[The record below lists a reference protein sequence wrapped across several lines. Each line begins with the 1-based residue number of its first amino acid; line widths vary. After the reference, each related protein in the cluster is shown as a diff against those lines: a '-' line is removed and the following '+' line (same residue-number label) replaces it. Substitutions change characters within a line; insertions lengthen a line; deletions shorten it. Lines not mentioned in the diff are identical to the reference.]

1 MKRYLVQLRR
11 MFYSWDAKDYKYK
24 IVESSTP
31 KDEVVELDE
40 YVFLVRKRLGE
51 LLTSPKRLLLL
62 T

>member
-1 MKRYLVQLRR
+1 MP
-11 MFYSWDAKDYKYK
+11 YSWDAKDYKYK

-51 LLTSPKRLLLL
+51 LLTFPKRLLSL